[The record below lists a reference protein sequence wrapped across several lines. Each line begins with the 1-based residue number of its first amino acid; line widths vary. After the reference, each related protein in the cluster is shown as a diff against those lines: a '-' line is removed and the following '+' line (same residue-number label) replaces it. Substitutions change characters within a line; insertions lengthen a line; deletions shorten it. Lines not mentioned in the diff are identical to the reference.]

1 MNEKFENSE
10 KTGKQCRERWHNHLN
25 PKLSKESFTL
35 EDEIK
40 VFQYQKQLGNRWSE
54 IAQHFEGRNDN
65 FIKNCFYS
73 AIRRNLRKY
82 NKKKLPS
89 KQLKGTIS
97 SLLKNPQTKKI
108 LMKFPEHQNSG
119 VKIEAAKEQKNTKTE
134 KIKENSIKNSNITK
148 PEIKTSQENM
158 MKNTKKAEFRNNR
171 NIYLDIH
178 PFNYNV
184 PKGIDDITPTLNNN
198 IVFGPLPEESEY
210 LPELLTL
217 SSLDLSKVDSNKSEI
232 PTQRHVFP
240 EYTPMTN
247 FQHYPTLR
255 D

>member
-1 MNEKFENSE
+1 MN
-10 KTGKQCRERWHNHLN
+10 
-25 PKLSKESFTL
+25 
-35 EDEIK
+35 
-40 VFQYQKQLGNRWSE
+40 
-54 IAQHFEGRNDN
+54 
-65 FIKNCFYS
+65 
-73 AIRRNLRKY
+73 
-82 NKKKLPS
+82 
-89 KQLKGTIS
+89 
-97 SLLKNPQTKKI
+97 
-108 LMKFPEHQNSG
+108 FPEHQDSG
-119 VKIEAAKEQKNTKTE
+119 VKIEAAKEKKNTKTE

-158 MKNTKKAEFRNNR
+158 IKNTKKAEFRNNR

-240 EYTPMTN
+240 EYFSKIYALKELFTIIYN
-247 FQHYPTLR
+247 
-255 D
+255 